1 MPVPYGRKSRSKSRM
16 QRAANMR
23 YQPKPHNICYNCT
36 EPKAPHHICGKCGHY
51 DGRSVVVI
59 QVKQN

>member
-23 YQPKPHNICYNCT
+23 YTPKTHNLCGNCN
-36 EPKAPHHICGKCGHY
+36 EPKASHHVCAKCGQY
-51 DGRSVVVI
+51 AGRTVI
-59 QVKQN
+59 QIEQN

>member
-23 YQPKPHNICYNCT
+23 YTPKAHHACPNCS
-36 EPKAPHHICGKCGHY
+36 EPKAPHHVCGKCGQY
-51 DGRSVVVI
+51 AGRAVVQI
-59 QVKQN
+59 EQN

>member
-23 YQPKPHNICYNCT
+23 YTAKPYQHCPNCN
-36 EPKAPHHICGKCGHY
+36 EPKAPHHVCGKCGHY
-51 DGRSVVVI
+51 AGKAVFKI
-59 QVKQN
+59 EEN